1 MIGLKRILLG
11 FQTSVYPF
19 PAIVI
24 PHRPHLAC
32 ENTERILHRRMPG
45 FHAEISGA
53 GAVDRSR
60 IAEGRQKIGEI
71 RII

>member
-1 MIGLKRILLG
+1 MIGLEADPPFG

-32 ENTERILHRRMPG
+32 ENTENILHRRMPG

-53 GAVDRSR
+53 GAVDRGR
-60 IAEGRQKIGEI
+60 IAERSSED
-71 RII
+71 R